1 MPFKVKLVFLKQTMN
16 NKKIFSLSAL
26 TLGVILLM
34 SFAFKGE
41 KDPLHKRVFNI
52 NITEVKDGVAAKKS
66 TMDKMEF
73 KDGKLWSDFLFD
85 KYQYKWLKYRINKD
99 SIYTDSTDTEV
110 RLLEVEA
117 TVTDDK
123 DQTITINFTNVEW
136 DIEGTIKM
144 TKSDKPKKYYDF
156 AGREKGGKPKKP
168 KKDKNGNIIDAPK
181 MEGEQKT
188 EGEQK

>member
-1 MPFKVKLVFLKQTMN
+1 MN

-26 TLGVILLM
+26 ALGVILLM

-41 KDPLHKRVFNI
+41 KDPLHKRIFNI
-52 NITEVKDGVAAKKS
+52 NITEVKDGAVAKKS

-99 SIYTDSTDTEV
+99 SIYVDSTETEV

-117 TVTDDK
+117 TITDDK

-144 TKSDKPKKYYDF
+144 TKSDKPKKFYDF

-168 KKDKNGNIIDAPK
+168 KKPK
-181 MEGEQKT
+181 KGQPIEGEQKM
-188 EGEQK
+188 EGSDNGTEQKKE

>member
-1 MPFKVKLVFLKQTMN
+1 MN
-16 NKKIFSLSAL
+16 NKKIFSLSGL
-26 TLGVILLM
+26 TLGIILIMGL
-34 SFAFKGE
+34 AFKAE
-41 KDPLHKRVFNI
+41 KDPLHKRKFNI
-52 NITEVKDGVAAKKS
+52 NITEVKDGVAGKKS
-66 TMDKMEF
+66 VMDEIEF
-73 KDGKLWSDFLFD
+73 KDGKLFSNFLFD

-110 RLLEVEA
+110 RQLDVEA

-123 DQTITINFTNVEW
+123 DNTIMINFINIEW

-168 KKDKNGNIIDAPK
+168 KKDKNGNVIDAPK
-181 MEGEQKT
+181 MEGEQK
-188 EGEQK
+188 

>member
-1 MPFKVKLVFLKQTMN
+1 MN
-16 NKKIFSLSAL
+16 NKKIFSLSGL
-26 TLGVILLM
+26 TLGLIVFM
-34 SFAFKGE
+34 CFAFKGE

-52 NITEVKDGVAAKKS
+52 NITEVKDGVVAKKS

-99 SIYTDSTDTEV
+99 SIYVDSTDSEV

-117 TVTDDK
+117 TITDDK
-123 DQTITINFTNVEW
+123 DQTIAINLKVEDW

-144 TKSDKPKKYYDF
+144 TKSDKPKKFYDF
-156 AGREKGGKPKKP
+156 SGREKGGKPKKP
-168 KKDKNGNIIDAPK
+168 KKPK
-181 MEGEQKT
+181 KGEAAEGEQKM
-188 EGEQK
+188 ENPEQKKE

>member
-1 MPFKVKLVFLKQTMN
+1 MS
-16 NKKIFSLSAL
+16 NKNIFSILGI
-26 TLGVILLM
+26 TLGVVFLM
-34 SFAFKGE
+34 SFAIKGE

-66 TMDKMEF
+66 TMDKIEF

-123 DQTITINFTNVEW
+123 DQTIAVNFAVVEW
-136 DIEGTIKM
+136 DIEGTIKL
-144 TKSDKPKKYYDF
+144 TKNDKPKKYYDF
-156 AGREKGGKPKKP
+156 TGFEKGGKPKKP
-168 KKDKNGNIIDAPK
+168 KKPK
-181 MEGEQKT
+181 KGQPIEGEQKMET
-188 EGEQK
+188 EPKKE

>member
-1 MPFKVKLVFLKQTMN
+1 MKN
-16 NKKIFSLSAL
+16 NKKI
-26 TLGVILLM
+26 I
-34 SFAFKGE
+34 SFFTIAIFAAFLISFVFKTE

-52 NITEVKDGVAAKKS
+52 NVTEVKDGVVAKKS

-117 TVTDDK
+117 TITDTK
-123 DQTITINFTNVEW
+123 DQTLAVNFSVIEW

-156 AGREKGGKPKKP
+156 TGREKGGKPKKAKKP
-168 KKDKNGNIIDAPK
+168 KTGEV
-181 MEGEQKT
+181 MEGEQKM
-188 EGEQK
+188 ESQQK

>member
-1 MPFKVKLVFLKQTMN
+1 MN
-16 NKKIFSLSAL
+16 NKKIFSLIAL
-26 TLGVILLM
+26 VIVVIILT
-34 SFAFKGE
+34 SFGFKE
-41 KDPLHKRVFNI
+41 NDPLAKRKFTI

-66 TMDKMEF
+66 VLDEIEF
-73 KDGKLWSDFLFD
+73 NTKGQLFSNFLFD

-99 SIYTDSTDTEV
+99 SIFTDSTDTEV
-110 RLLEVEA
+110 RQLDVEA

-123 DQTITINFTNVEW
+123 DQTIMINFTTIEW

-168 KKDKNGNIIDAPK
+168 KKPK
-181 MEGEQKT
+181 KGQPIEGEQKM
-188 EGEQK
+188 EEPK

>member
-1 MPFKVKLVFLKQTMN
+1 MPLKARPNICKILKQNMN
-16 NKKIFSLSAL
+16 NKKIFSISAL
-26 TLGVILLM
+26 TLVVILLM

-52 NITEVKDGVAAKKS
+52 NVTEVKDGVVAKKS

-73 KDGKLWSDFLFD
+73 KDGRLFSDFLFD

-117 TVTDDK
+117 TITDDK

-144 TKSDKPKKYYDF
+144 TKSDKPKKFYDF

-168 KKDKNGNIIDAPK
+168 KKPK
-181 MEGEQKT
+181 KGEPIEGEQKM
-188 EGEQK
+188 EEPK